1 MSALIEEKHLIQ
13 GTQEWLDFRK
23 AHITA
28 TDATSIMEANP
39 WKTKLKLYR
48 EKKSDEK
55 PTPPNEAM
63 LRGIE
68 LEPIARELFE
78 HKMNMEFYPKV
89 LIKDWAMA
97 SLDGIN
103 AAGDIILEI
112 KCPGTKGHAIAL
124 QGKVPDQY
132 YPQLQHQMY
141 VADVNLA
148 YFYSF
153 DGMDGVSIPVP
164 RDDDYIKEMVK
175 RELEFYECLKNNV
188 PPEPE
193 ENDYTFRQDD
203 IWQNYASRW
212 KSLTDQIK
220 DLEKK
225 EQEARQQLIVLA
237 GQSNV
242 KGAGISLSQV
252 TRKGNVDYS
261 KVPQLNGVN
270 LDYYRKP
277 ASSSW
282 RINSI

>member
-28 TDATSIMEANP
+28 TDATSIMGANP
-39 WKTKLKLYR
+39 WKTKLQLYR
-48 EKKSDEK
+48 EKKSEEK

-78 HKMNMEFYPKV
+78 HQIGMEFYPKV
-89 LIKDWAMA
+89 LIKGWAMA

-103 AAGDIILEI
+103 AAGNIILEI
-112 KCPGTKGHAIAL
+112 KCPGAKGHAIAL

-141 VADVNLA
+141 VAGVNLA

-153 DGMDGVSIPVP
+153 DGIDGVSIPVH
-164 RDDDYIKEMVK
+164 RDDEYIKDMVK
-175 RELEFYECLKNNV
+175 RELEFYECLQSNT

-193 ENDYTFRQDD
+193 EKDFVLRQDD
-203 IWQNYASRW
+203 IWQSYASKW
-212 KSLTDQIK
+212 KQLTGQLK
-220 DLEKK
+220 QLEK
-225 EQEARQQLIVLA
+225 EESEVRQQLIVLA

-242 KGAGISLSQV
+242 KGAGISLSHV

-261 KVPQLNGVN
+261 KVPELSGIN

-282 RINSI
+282 RICSS